1 MLKSISVSTLAGAA
15 SMMLLSLGAP
25 VGAVTFDL
33 STLNVNGMSGSA
45 HVCPCSDPVSG
56 TTIVGSSYGQSNPW
70 TEGTDGTAATL
81 NFQGGSR
88 GNNAGKFYVPSG
100 APQFPI
106 PPGYSLGAFNTQ
118 GTGDF
123 AQSNGFPLYFWFS
136 AAGDS
141 STGAP
146 DYVNSFYIADATNIT
161 VTGYSDYGVTPIPGD
176 TLVIPNVSFT
186 PELVTLNWAGVEQLS
201 FTGGNFFYV
210 NDIRV
215 NEVAVPEP
223 ASLLVF
229 GSGLIGLAA
238 VGSRRKRLRG

>member
-100 APQFPI
+100 APQRSQET
-106 PPGYSLGAFNTQ
+106 PGVMGASVPLGT
-118 GTGDF
+118 
-123 AQSNGFPLYFWFS
+123 
-136 AAGDS
+136 
-141 STGAP
+141 
-146 DYVNSFYIADATNIT
+146 
-161 VTGYSDYGVTPIPGD
+161 
-176 TLVIPNVSFT
+176 
-186 PELVTLNWAGVEQLS
+186 
-201 FTGGNFFYV
+201 
-210 NDIRV
+210 
-215 NEVAVPEP
+215 
-223 ASLLVF
+223 
-229 GSGLIGLAA
+229 
-238 VGSRRKRLRG
+238 